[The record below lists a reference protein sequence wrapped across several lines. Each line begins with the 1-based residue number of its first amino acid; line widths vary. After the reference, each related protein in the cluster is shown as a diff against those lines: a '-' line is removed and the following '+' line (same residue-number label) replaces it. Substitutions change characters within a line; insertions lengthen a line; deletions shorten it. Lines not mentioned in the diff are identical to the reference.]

1 MTPFAD
7 SSIAVVPPKEEEGI
21 LPELIELLKDTV
33 ESGASV
39 GFIPPLGE
47 GEARQYWQGV
57 FRNVKQGTHI
67 LLVARED
74 GRVVGSVQLELATK
88 ANALHRAEVQKL
100 FVLQSQRRRGTGR
113 TLMQAIEQV
122 AHEHKRT
129 LLVLDTR
136 EGDVAEKLYRKIG
149 YQEVGVIPA
158 YALNAN
164 GELDGTIIFYKTLL
178 LA

>member
-1 MTPFAD
+1 MTSFTD
-7 SSIAVVPPKEEEGI
+7 SSIAVVRPEEAEHI
-21 LPELIELLKDTV
+21 LPELIELLRDTV
-33 ESGASV
+33 DSGASV
-39 GFIPPLGE
+39 GFIPPLSE
-47 GEARQYWQGV
+47 DEARQYWQGV
-57 FRNVKQGTHI
+57 FRNLAQGAHI

-113 TLMQAIEQV
+113 ALMQAIEQV
-122 AHEHKRT
+122 AREHKRT

-149 YQEVGVIPA
+149 YHEVGVIPA

-164 GELDGTIIFYKTLL
+164 GELDGTIIFYKAFLL
-178 LA
+178 E